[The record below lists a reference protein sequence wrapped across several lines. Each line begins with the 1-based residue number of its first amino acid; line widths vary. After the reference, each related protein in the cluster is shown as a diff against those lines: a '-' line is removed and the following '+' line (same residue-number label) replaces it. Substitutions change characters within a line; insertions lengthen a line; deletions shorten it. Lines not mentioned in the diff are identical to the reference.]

1 MNDLVDFL
9 TSKEIMVV
17 YIIVITIAMICLTIY
32 LIKKNNYKRK
42 RKQNTKEL
50 KRLVEEI
57 DNHVDE
63 KQIEIEK
70 IDNTEPEID
79 TILYVSDKIEEKPIE
94 TISSIDQ
101 TNTQVK
107 IEDKKPIENI
117 EPIKTIQENIHND
130 IKELENESKYEPQ
143 IEIQPIIEN
152 IDDDKM
158 NNVENLVLDNMPN
171 VVENDEEELQYTT
184 LEPNKEQAQQELKRL
199 TEELQKAQNEEN
211 QVTLSTLEEEQEK
224 NAIISLDELMAKSKE
239 INYDNTVEKYEED
252 DENKPISIEELERL
266 HNEMKKVEESKAK
279 EEKIEII
286 TTIPE
291 NNDTK
296 ERIIHQEK
304 LVLDEFNNIKIDE
317 KEPYKVEKK
326 FKSSPVI
333 SPVYGIERKE
343 IPESNNMELENTA
356 NFEKLDEE
364 LKKTNEFLM
373 TLKEL
378 QKNLQ

>member
-1 MNDLVDFL
+1 MNDVVDFL

-343 IPESNNMELENTA
+343 IPESNKMELENTA

>member
-1 MNDLVDFL
+1 MNDVVDFL

-199 TEELQKAQNEEN
+199 TEELQKAQDEEN

>member
-1 MNDLVDFL
+1 MNDVVDFL

-32 LIKKNNYKRK
+32 LIKKNDYKRK

-107 IEDKKPIENI
+107 TEDKKAIENI

-143 IEIQPIIEN
+143 IEIQPIVED
-152 IDDDKM
+152 IDDDKI

-171 VVENDEEELQYTT
+171 VIENDEEELQYTS